1 MLVLVTGAGG
11 QTGSIVVRRLLE
23 RGSETFTVR
32 ALVRSPESEAKL
44 RESLGEELG
53 RGLEVVHGDI
63 CKPESLESAF
73 KGAEAVVTAASAM
86 PKISKVS
93 LAGVI
98 LTKLATL
105 GLVSRKPSF
114 WFEEGCAPEQV
125 DWLGARRQID
135 LAKAEGCKHMVLVSS
150 MAGTKPDHF
159 LNTHMD
165 RIVLW
170 KRKAECYLMA
180 SGVPYTIIHPG
191 GLLPHFGARAPAPGG
206 RRPLY
211 AALDDALLDDE
222 RKISTV
228 PREDVAE
235 VCVHCLLNPVEAA
248 GRSFDL
254 GSGPET
260 EEEHPL
266 DLKELL
272 APLEGKNCAYTE
284 ADANFLPEPPL
295 AKSGRSCSPCGES

>member
-23 RGSETFTVR
+23 RGDKLFTVR

-44 RESLGEELG
+44 REGLGEELAK
-53 RGLEVVHGDI
+53 GLEVVHGDI
-63 CKPESLESAF
+63 SNSESLKPAF
-73 KGAEAVVTAASAM
+73 KGVEAVVTVTAAT
-86 PKISKVS
+86 PKISKAS

-98 LTKLATL
+98 LTKLVTL

-114 WFEEGCAPEQV
+114 WYEEGAAPEQV
-125 DWLGARRQID
+125 DWLGTQRQID
-135 LAKAEGCKHMVLVSS
+135 LAKEEGCKHMVFVSS

-165 RIVLW
+165 RVVLW
-170 KRKAECYLMA
+170 KRKAECYLVA
-180 SGVPYTIIHPG
+180 SGVPYTIVHPG
-191 GLLPHFGARAPAPGG
+191 GLMPHYGAKAPAPGG
-206 RRPLY
+206 RRQLH
-211 AALDDALLDDE
+211 AAVDDALLDDGRE
-222 RKISTV
+222 FNKV

-235 VCVHCLLNPVEAA
+235 VCVECLLHPSETV

-260 EEEHPL
+260 EEEHAVNI
-266 DLKELL
+266 KELL
-272 APLEGKNCAYTE
+272 APLDGKNCTYSE
-284 ADANFLPEPPL
+284 ADADF
-295 AKSGRSCSPCGES
+295 K

>member
-1 MLVLVTGAGG
+1 VTGAGG
-11 QTGSIVVRRLLE
+11 QTGAMVVRRLLE
-23 RGSETFTVR
+23 RGRETFAVR
-32 ALVRSPESEAKL
+32 ALVRSSGSEAKL
-44 RESLGEELG
+44 RESVGEELSKN
-53 RGLEVVHGDI
+53 LEVVLGDI
-63 CKPESLESAF
+63 CKPETLEYAF
-73 KGAEAVVTAASAM
+73 HGAEAVVVVTSAM
-86 PKISKVS
+86 PRVSKVS
-93 LAGVI
+93 LLGVI
-98 LTKLATL
+98 VTKIFTL
-105 GLVSRKPSF
+105 GYVSRKPSF
-114 WFEEGCAPEQV
+114 WYDEGCSPEQV
-125 DWLGARRQID
+125 DWIGQREQID
-135 LAKAEGCKHMVLVSS
+135 LATAEGCKHMVLVSS

-159 LNTHMD
+159 LNTELDH
-165 RIVLW
+165 IVLW